1 MLAAMT
7 WRATALVGLAV
18 VAVALVVV
26 IGVTTHWSPTST
38 ATGTPGTPGSSA
50 SSTSTAGKPR
60 LTAAQR
66 AERRRAAAVDGLL
79 RRNHCW
85 TGQAPAGV
93 TPSHAVVTLPDAEPA
108 LVAAEVGFGI
118 WLDGDPGVL
127 HGFCP

>member
-1 MLAAMT
+1 MT

-18 VAVALVVV
+18 VAVALIVV
-26 IGVTTHWSPTST
+26 IGVTAHWSPTST
-38 ATGTPGTPGSSA
+38 ATGTPGTSA
-50 SSTSTAGKPR
+50 PSTSTAGKPR

-66 AERRRAAAVDGLL
+66 AERQRAAAVAGLL

-108 LVAAEVGFGI
+108 LVGAEVGFGI